1 MGKIA
6 IYARV
11 STIDKQDYAR
21 QISDCFT
28 AIGDKYQKEDIE
40 IFAEQISGYK
50 KKEHRPQLTKLMNI
64 IENDSTY
71 FDCVYVTEISRLGRD
86 PKETRNLIDTL
97 TDKKIPIFI
106 TSINKQTLDEN
117 GERDSIMSIILQVLI
132 EFSDSESK
140 TMKKRSRSGLLE
152 SAKNK
157 GNAGGG
163 KYLPYGYT
171 KDETKKLIIDE
182 DESEIIK
189 EIFQLYKAGNGC
201 KKIAGYLNDKNVP
214 TRVSKFG
221 NQVMKFK
228 IEKNSD
234 DITWSDKTIN
244 DIIRNSIYKG
254 DRKYKDIIISAPA
267 IISTQMYDE
276 CVQIMNTKTHRNY
289 LTTYTYA
296 LKDLL
301 ICGCCGR
308 NYFAKFKPVVG
319 GDKVY
324 ICSSRLIKG
333 GNCGN
338 LGVNI
343 SLVESAIYNEMEE
356 RLIHIFNTPKDDKEQ
371 IKASIDRFEK
381 ESISIQKQIDKIE
394 NRKDKVL
401 ELYESDRLSIEKYDE
416 RINEINNEEKELVSK
431 LKLVSQELF
440 DLKKYFDKDDNEGEL
455 HKLLIEAK
463 TNRTVLSTVFKEL
476 IDKVVITPYGANNVI
491 VDVYTNRGLK
501 STLTIRIVL
510 DLKSIKMKPAQYKY
524 YPLYFLYVMETTE
537 KQLIKLNDIE
547 SGLLNEPIKLEDNL
561 ILIESTY
568 PIK

>member
-1 MGKIA
+1 MGKIS

-11 STIDKQDYAR
+11 STADKQDYAR
-21 QISDCFT
+21 QISDCLT

-64 IENDSTY
+64 IENDSKY
-71 FDCVYVTEISRLGRD
+71 FDCIYVTEISRLGRD

-97 TDKKIPIFI
+97 TDKKIPLFI
-106 TSINKQTLDEN
+106 TSINRKTLEEN
-117 GERDSIMSIILQVLI
+117 GERDSVMNIILQVLM

-163 KYLPYGYT
+163 KYLAYGYT

-182 DESEIIK
+182 DEAEVIK

-221 NQVMKFK
+221 NQIMKFN

-234 DITWSDKTIN
+234 DVIWSDKTIN

-254 DRKYKDIIISAPA
+254 DRKYKDEIISAPA
-267 IISTQMYDE
+267 IISRQMYDE
-276 CVQIMNTKTHRNY
+276 CVEIMNTKTHRNY
-289 LTTYTYA
+289 LTTYNYA

-301 ICGCCGR
+301 VCGCCGR

-338 LGVNI
+338 VGVNI
-343 SLVESAIYNEMEE
+343 SLIESAIYNEIEE
-356 RLIHIFNTPKDDKEQ
+356 RLIHIFNTPKDNQDQ
-371 IKASIDRFEK
+371 IKSSIDRLEK

-394 NRKDKVL
+394 SRKNKVL
-401 ELYESDRLSIEKYDE
+401 ELYENDRLSIEKYDE
-416 RINEINNEEKELVSK
+416 RINEINNEETELDNK

-455 HKLLIEAK
+455 YKLLIEAK

-476 IDKVVITPYGANNVI
+476 IDKVVITPHDANNVI
-491 VDVYTNRGLK
+491 VDIYINRGLK
-501 STLTIRIVL
+501 STLAIRIVL
-510 DLKSIKMKPAQYKY
+510 DLKSLKMKPAQYKY
-524 YPLYFLYVMETTE
+524 YPLYFLYVMATTE
-537 KQLIKLNDIE
+537 QQLIKLNDIE
-547 SGLLNEPIKLEDNL
+547 LGLQQEPTKLKDNL